1 MRTLW
6 QDLCYGFRLLMR
18 YPGFNAFV
26 VAILAVGIGAT
37 AAMLSIADAVLLR
50 PCPYQDP
57 DTLVCVCPT
66 DDGVEAPF
74 TSLADFQDWRRQNDV
89 FQQLVGANQ
98 WNGFVRTADRT
109 ENCRGHLVS
118 PEFFSALGV
127 PPLLGRTF
135 LPEEHRRGGERVVM
149 LSYDHWHH
157 WFAGDPNVIGRTLRL
172 DGQVYTVVGVL
183 PEGFRWVFQRI
194 ACGLWLPLPLDTVDT
209 NRDHRGLQAM
219 ARLKAG
225 ITLAQAQAQMDL
237 IAQRLAQAYPDTN
250 ARRGIR
256 LVPINA
262 EYARWAAGAGKPRIL
277 MAAAGVV
284 LCVLLIACLHVASLQ
299 IARAATRE
307 REIVVRA
314 ALGAHRLRLVR
325 QLLMENVLLAAL
337 GGLCGIVLAYWA
349 LGILS
354 ALRGRSIPWSLGP
367 GMDRVIPWFLDVRM
381 GAGSLAYVLMI
392 SLLTC
397 VAFGLLPALSLSK
410 TRLHEALS
418 AGRAPLQVPRS
429 HRLRAVLVVL
439 DIAVAFVLVLG
450 AGLMVNS
457 YGHILKIDLRV
468 NTKNVL
474 VTGIDLGP
482 SGDRYAQTPQC
493 MAYAR
498 RIMESIRRLPGV
510 QLVALAN
517 GTPAWRGYNASRF
530 LLEGLPASEDRAEIR
545 WTPVSTDYFRL
556 LQIPLRQGR
565 LFAESDDHGSLPV
578 AIINESLAQRL
589 WPNQNPLGRHLTH
602 GDPKKPVTR
611 EIVGIVG
618 DRKHLGGFPDDEVYL
633 PCWQVD
639 GFAYSDVMVRTGGRA
654 GDLAT
659 AIRREI
665 LAVEPDAIVDE
676 VALLDRRIADL
687 FSAEWSYTLLLSV
700 FAAVALLLAGI
711 GVYGTIAYTVSQR
724 THEFGIRMA
733 LGARKGDVLKAV
745 LRQGLTLTFFGLV
758 LGVGGALAATQVLR
772 HLLYEISPTDPLTFV
787 CVWLLLTG
795 VVLLASYVP
804 ARRAARID
812 PMTALRWE

>member
-1 MRTLW
+1 MGSLW
-6 QDLCYGFRLLMR
+6 QDLGYGFRLLRR
-18 YPGFNAFV
+18 YPGFNALV
-26 VAILAVGIGAT
+26 VVILAVGIGAT
-37 AAMLSIADAVLLR
+37 AAMLSITDAVLLR

-57 DTLVCVCPT
+57 DTLVCVYPT
-66 DDGVEAPF
+66 RDGIIEGF

-89 FQQLVGANQ
+89 FQQLVGADQ
-98 WNGFVRTADRT
+98 WNGILRTADRT
-109 ENCRGHLVS
+109 EYCRGHLVP

-127 PPLLGRTF
+127 SPLLGRTF

-149 LSYDHWHH
+149 LSYDHWHR

-172 DGQVYTVVGVL
+172 DGQMYTVVGVL
-183 PEGFRWVFQRI
+183 PEGFQWVFQPI

-209 NRDHRGLQAM
+209 NRNNRGLQAI

-225 ITLAQAQAQMDL
+225 VTLAQAQAQMDL
-237 IAQRLAQAYPDTN
+237 IAQRLAQAYPETN
-250 ARRGIR
+250 AKQGIQ
-256 LVPINA
+256 LVPVNEACIQV
-262 EYARWAAGAGKPRIL
+262 AGKPRIL
-277 MAAAGVV
+277 MGAAAVV

-337 GGLCGIVLAYWA
+337 GGLSGIVLAYWA

-381 GAGSLAYVLMI
+381 EARSLVYVLLI

-418 AGRAPLQVPRS
+418 AGRTPLQVPRF

-439 DIAVAFVLVLG
+439 DIAVAFVLLMG

-457 YGHILKIDLRV
+457 YGHILKIDLRM

-474 VTGIDLGP
+474 ITGIDLGAT
-482 SGDRYAQTPQC
+482 GDRYAQTPQGL
-493 MAYAR
+493 AYAR
-498 RIMESIRRLPGV
+498 QITESIRRLPGV
-510 QLVALAN
+510 QLVALTN
-517 GTPAWRGYNASRF
+517 ITPAWKGYNYQPF
-530 LLEGLPASEDRAEIR
+530 LVEGRPATEDRMEIR
-545 WTPVSTDYFRL
+545 CTLVSTDYFRL

-565 LFAESDDHGSLPV
+565 PFAESDDHGSVPA
-578 AIINESLAQRL
+578 AIINESLAKRL

-602 GDPKKPVTR
+602 GDSKKPVTR
-611 EIVGIVG
+611 EIVGIVA

-633 PCWQVD
+633 PGSQVD
-639 GFAYSDVMVRTGGRA
+639 GFAYADVMVRTAGRGA
-654 GDLAT
+654 GLAT

-665 LAVEPDAIVDE
+665 LTVEPETLVDE
-676 VALLDRRIADL
+676 VALLDRQIVDL
-687 FSAEWSYTLLLSV
+687 FSTERSCMLLLSV
-700 FAAVALLLAGI
+700 FAVVALLLAAI
-711 GVYGTIAYTVSQR
+711 GVYGTIAWTVSQR

-758 LGVGGALAATQVLR
+758 LGVGGALAATQVIR

-812 PMTALRWE
+812 PMAALRCE